1 MNPLLNMLINKAQSN
16 PNIANSPRNKEIM
29 RVLQNG
35 TQEER
40 ENMARNLAQSYG
52 CNNVDDA
59 VKQAKNFFG
68 KQRLI

>member
-1 MNPLLNMLINKAQSN
+1 MNPLINMLLNKAQSN

-40 ENMARNLAQSYG
+40 ESMARNLAKSYG
-52 CNNVDDA
+52 CETLDDA
-59 VKQAKNFFG
+59 VQQAKNFFG